1 MIKEKQFAKVTFH
14 ACAVDALEALAALL
28 VGHAGLVLDVAGG
41 DGVDGDKGQQSDE
54 EKETSHFQR

>member
-1 MIKEKQFAKVTFH
+1 MKQFANVTFH

-28 VGHAGLVLDVAGG
+28 VGHAGIVLDVAGG
-41 DGVDGDKGQQSDE
+41 DCVDGEKGQQSGE